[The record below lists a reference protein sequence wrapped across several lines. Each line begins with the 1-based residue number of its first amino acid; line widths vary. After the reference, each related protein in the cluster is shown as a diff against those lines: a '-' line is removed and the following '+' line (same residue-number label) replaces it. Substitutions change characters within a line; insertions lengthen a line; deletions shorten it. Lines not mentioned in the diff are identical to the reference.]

1 MGYTGFTKR
10 IIETVINTYDPKT
23 VIDLG
28 SQQDYDQPNLPAP
41 YISGWYEEK
50 GIRYECIDMNGEN
63 NAYRDDL
70 GRIIDRMSNVYNDI
84 PMGCRDLVVDAGTSE
99 HVCTMEELSDNC
111 SFSWEAIYNCWL
123 NKHNLLKGG
132 GIMVNENPKSGNWPG
147 HGFNYYTKEFY
158 RALESATDYHV
169 ILLDEHPAMENRI
182 DGWNVICVMQKKS
195 DKFPSLEEFVQLGI
209 QFS

>member
-10 IIETVINTYDPKT
+10 IIETVIKTYDPKK

-41 YISGWYEEK
+41 YISGWYESM
-50 GIRYECIDMNGEN
+50 GIRYDCIDLNGEN
-63 NAYRDDL
+63 GAHVEDL
-70 GRIIDRMSNVYNDI
+70 SHPINFMSNIYNDI
-84 PMGCRDLVVDAGTSE
+84 PMGTRDIVVDAGTSE
-99 HVCTMEELSDNC
+99 HVCAMEEGSDKC
-111 SFSWEAIYNCWL
+111 EFSWEAIYNCWL
-123 NKHNLLKGG
+123 NKHNLLKES

-158 RALESATDYHV
+158 RAMEAATDYHI

-182 DGWNVICVMQKKS
+182 DGWNIVCVMQKKS
-195 DKFPSLEEFVQLGI
+195 DKFPTLDEFKELGI
-209 QFS
+209 RLS